1 MFRIYRLRDIV
12 RIDPS
17 KIGRPLEE
25 TAFDEI
31 RKKYEG
37 LRDKNLGIVVAV
49 TNIKVDPM
57 GVIPLGDGA
66 PHYRVEFDAIT
77 YVPIIN
83 EVVEG
88 FVEVLGRMGLTVRVG
103 PIEGFIHIS
112 QVADDEVSYDPVRNA
127 VVCKNSKRF
136 ITQGDMVRARVTSI
150 SLGSSQR
157 PPRISMTMRQPYLGK
172 IEWLSQSK

>member
-12 RIDPS
+12 RIDPA
-17 KIGRPLEE
+17 KIDKVLEE
-25 TAFDEI
+25 TAFEEI

-37 LRDKNLGIVVAV
+37 LRDKNLGIVIAI

-57 GVIPLGDGA
+57 GIIPLGDGA
-66 PHYRVEFDAIT
+66 PHYRVEFDALT

-83 EVVEG
+83 EIIEG
-88 FVEVLGRMGLTVRVG
+88 PVEVLGRMGLTVRIG

-112 QVADDEVSYDPVRNA
+112 QVADDEVSYDPARNM
-127 VVCKNSKRF
+127 VICKNSKRF
-136 ITQGDMVRARVTSI
+136 ISQGDIVRARITSI

-157 PPRISMTMRQPYLGK
+157 PPRVSMTMRQPYLGK
-172 IEWLSQSK
+172 IEWITKPK